1 MNSAE
6 LQFILRMKD
15 EATAILNRVGGSLN
29 NAGKGAKQFATTS
42 LWQAAIDMHDFAPP
56 ANT

>member
-15 EATAILNRVGGSLN
+15 EATATLNRVGGSLN
-29 NAGKGAKQFATTS
+29 NAGKGAKQFRQRQQGGVT
-42 LWQAAIDMHDFAPP
+42 P
-56 ANT
+56 ASTP